1 MVTLYQ
7 LLGVEEDASKEEIKS
22 AYEIRIKHP
31 ALDESKKNKVR
42 MAAEILLNDAKREKY
57 NKDLADYRAQELLKN
72 ISFSSSSNE
81 TVDVSVEDDVEDKEV
96 IDNNVVENEETVYEE
111 ETESEST
118 AMNEISN
125 DIFNALNE
133 NKVYNE
139 KLSEE
144 ERIREEEARLREAAA
159 EKKREELRELE
170 KKVNQ
175 KEYEKILKKQEAL
188 DKKQMKKAQREYQ
201 ERYQEA
207 YVNELRN
214 RGYNVKYPWTRKRV
228 KNLLIGMFATVLTIF
243 ILWQIPM
250 VREPLVELYNENSII
265 KTVVD
270 IFVSFIKAIFSVFK
284 SE

>member
-1 MVTLYQ
+1 
-7 LLGVEEDASKEEIKS
+7 
-22 AYEIRIKHP
+22 
-31 ALDESKKNKVR
+31 

-81 TVDVSVEDDVEDKEV
+81 TVDVNVEDDLEDKEV

>member
-57 NKDLADYRAQELLKN
+57 NKALADYRAQELLKN

-81 TVDVSVEDDVEDKEV
+81 TVDVNVEDDLEDKEV